1 MSLLLDTHTFV
12 WLFLG
17 DERLPLRMRAF
28 IERYEAEICVS
39 AVSAYEMAQKYR
51 LGKWP
56 EVAPFM
62 DDFERLALEAHFT
75 VLNITPL
82 HAIRAG
88 LIPGVHRDPFD
99 RLLVA
104 QAMVERLR
112 IVSSDEGLRLLGAE
126 PVWG

>member
-1 MSLLLDTHTFV
+1 MSLLLDTHAFA

-17 DERLPLRMRAF
+17 DPRLPQRMREF
-28 IERYEAEICVS
+28 VERYEAEVYVS
-39 AVSAYEMAQKYR
+39 AVSAYEMAQKHR

-56 EVAPFM
+56 DVAPLM
-62 DDFERLALEAHFT
+62 DNFERLALEAHLT
-75 VLNITPL
+75 VLNMTPL

-88 LIPGVHRDPFD
+88 LIPGAHRDPFD
-99 RLLVA
+99 RILVA

-126 PVWG
+126 PLWG